1 MLAELL
7 QAANTLQTL
16 QNRIAQLKTDKQYKQ
31 DQIAQINLD
40 LVNLRAQ
47 ASTATQAVKDAAAAL
62 VDNLWSHG

>member
-16 QNRIAQLKTDKQYKQ
+16 QNRITQLKTDKQYKQ
-31 DQIAQINLD
+31 DQIQQINAD
-40 LVNLRAQ
+40 LVSLRAQ

-62 VDNLWSHG
+62 VDNL